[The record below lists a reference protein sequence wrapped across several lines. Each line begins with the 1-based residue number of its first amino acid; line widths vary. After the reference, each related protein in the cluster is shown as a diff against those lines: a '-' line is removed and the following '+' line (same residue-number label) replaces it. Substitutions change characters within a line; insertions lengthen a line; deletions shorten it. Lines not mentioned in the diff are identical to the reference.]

1 MGFFDRVKDYFNIG
15 NNKAPRNEPFDEN
28 TVSVVQTQND
38 ENFVE
43 FSANNGGVNNGIHVQ
58 VQKDGTV
65 LLSKYL
71 GENDEYDYVKEIKGL
86 TCEFDSKYDNNLRSY
101 VNTAQLRPMDNV
113 NTLEV
118 MTYVLAKEPDFAFR
132 PEDKLYRKDETIKIE
147 DWQKNVEN
155 LVQSYKDITFEDV
168 QALPLGEKRVTNEQ
182 IDKLYEDLN
191 FDFTNIDNCNKLR
204 EVLSE
209 KHRENESKAALG
221 LRHVYEEDYPDIE
234 FGSRWIDDGTVY
246 NLFSDKFCK
255 DAIFVDFED
264 SDLRISKTLLNN
276 IKNPDLTNMIYDAFD
291 NIRNYDERLEWLF
304 LSNSRSKELRNAMGE
319 STFEIRFIDYDTTND
334 RVQGSVDFK
343 YIFPYNFKKDAVE
356 QSIKNSIHI
365 FIRSYGD
372 GDNEMMNESL
382 TDAVF
387 FANFCEKYAEKWL
400 NEKAEKILVD
410 ELNLQKKDKL
420 VSLDKRINHNELSRI
435 DNQALIDKVNQ
446 LNALEDKLYL
456 SVKDNQ
462 NSLIDEF
469 RSYCEN
475 QNDKF
480 PSYLKLELPEQ
491 KTMIVEYNK
500 LANEVNR
507 EYKDI
512 IHEKKNEKE
521 ERFNNIGKAYGI
533 HKKNEQQFNLER

>member
-15 NNKAPRNEPFDEN
+15 NHKVPRNESFDEN
-28 TVSVVQTQND
+28 TVSVVQTQKD
-38 ENFVE
+38 DNFVE
-43 FSANNGGVNNGIHVQ
+43 FSANNGSVNNNIHVQ

-71 GENDEYDYVKEIKGL
+71 GEYDYVKEIKGL
-86 TCEFDSKYDNNLRSY
+86 TCELDSKFDNNLRSY
-101 VNTAQLRPMDNV
+101 VNIAQLRPMDNV

-118 MTYVLAKEPDFAFR
+118 MTYVLAKEPDLAFR

-147 DWQKNVEN
+147 NWQKDVQQ
-155 LVQSYKDITFEDV
+155 LVQSYKDITLEDV

-182 IDKLYEDLN
+182 IDKIYEDLN
-191 FDFTNIDNCNKLR
+191 FDFTNVDNCNKLR

-221 LRHVYEEDYPDIE
+221 LRYVYEEDYPDIE
-234 FGSRWIDDGTVY
+234 FGSKWIDDQTVY

-264 SDLRISKTLLNN
+264 SDLRVSKKLLND

-291 NIRNYDERLEWLF
+291 NIRNYDEHLKSLF
-304 LSNSRSKELRNAMGE
+304 YSNCHSKELKNAMGE
-319 STFEIRFIDYDTTND
+319 SRFEVRFIDFDTTGD
-334 RVQGSVDFK
+334 LTQGECDFN

-356 QSIKNSIHI
+356 QAIKNSIYI
-365 FIRSYGD
+365 FVRSYGD
-372 GDNEMMNESL
+372 GDNEKMNESL
-382 TDAVF
+382 TNAVF

-400 NEKAEKILVD
+400 NEKAEEILID
-410 ELNLQKKDKL
+410 EQNLQKKDKL

-435 DNQALIDKVNQ
+435 DNLAFTDKVNQ

-456 SVKDNQ
+456 SSKDNQ
-462 NSLIDEF
+462 NSLIDGF
-469 RSYCEN
+469 RNYCEN
-475 QNDKF
+475 QNNTF

-491 KTMIVEYNK
+491 KAIIVEYNK

-533 HKKNEQQFNLER
+533 HKKNERQSDLER